1 MNMRHLR
8 PVIMMIIGLNYIL
21 GDLQSAILAA
31 VWIYA
36 AAVWIEDYFMAD

>member
-8 PVIMMIIGLNYIL
+8 PVIIGLNYIL

-36 AAVWIEDYFMAD
+36 AAVWIEDYSMAD